1 LKKLVFLVGI
11 VVGFA
16 LILFFARPRVL
27 EFLAQRQPTPAGRG
41 EVRPDQAKTVSP
53 PATIGKPSRN
63 CVPLA
68 LPGESLQAL
77 RERFGKETESSR
89 GLYALYSWNL
99 PDCDMDVTL
108 DATDRAS
115 EISIQ
120 FKKVPLLTPEGI
132 TLGHDTLA
140 EFRVRLGGRILTERE
155 DLSSGE
161 GQWILTE
168 VIRPTGDTLWQH
180 GTPTPDVF
188 ASVPVTGYVLG
199 TLPKPSSP
207 PPRAPR
213 TQTNDLLASGRLNS
227 SRVQPSPS
235 HNLSHPGI
243 SYFCLLPFAF

>member
-140 EFRVRLGGRILTERE
+140 EFRVKLGGRILTGRE

-168 VIRPTGDTLWQH
+168 VIRPTGKETWETTYTWALSEMRSAEHDTLWQH
-180 GTPTPDVF
+180 GTPTPVVF
-188 ASVPVTGYVLG
+188 ASIPVTGYVLG

-207 PPRAPR
+207 PPRAP
-213 TQTNDLLASGRLNS
+213 
-227 SRVQPSPS
+227 
-235 HNLSHPGI
+235 
-243 SYFCLLPFAF
+243 